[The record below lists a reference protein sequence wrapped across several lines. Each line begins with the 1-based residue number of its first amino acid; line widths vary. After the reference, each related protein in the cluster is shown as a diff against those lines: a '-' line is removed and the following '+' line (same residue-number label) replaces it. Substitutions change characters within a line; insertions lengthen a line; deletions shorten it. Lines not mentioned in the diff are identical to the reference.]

1 MSIYEKDEEV
11 FRSELLSE
19 YFCDI
24 FKTFSHCADNIYFV
38 ITHLQMGLTMV
49 SQALADDFD
58 LPGVIMPDF
67 GKIWGER
74 IEENH
79 KKAFFDSINI
89 DPAHADNFEHDLI
102 YRVKNRDGQYVT
114 ISCKGKLITD
124 SNNVPVF
131 FTATIINHEATETID
146 PVTGLF
152 NRNNLTDILKK
163 YTHDN
168 RPYYL
173 MLIGILNYA
182 EINRMYGYR
191 FGNQVLKEV
200 SEVVLKQGNGALVF
214 RGEGVKTALLFEA
227 ERYDLKDI
235 TEVFN
240 NIRDQLYRSL
250 YIKNIHIALE
260 VCGGAILANEF
271 STDYNTIYN
280 SALYALSVAKEEKL
294 AELQVFENDLFNE
307 TNRRLEILNAIRNDI
322 ADGLKGFYLCYQPI
336 VSAETNKVCG
346 MEALLRWRSKK
357 YGVVPPNDFI
367 PWLERDPI
375 FFELGNWILKTA
387 MHDTKAL
394 IERNPEFVV
403 NVNLAYPQLQR
414 SDFKTALNNIIKEEE
429 FPAENLK
436 LELTERCRLR
446 DMNLLRNDMIFFKSS
461 GMQTA
466 LDDFGTGYSA
476 LSLLTELP
484 VDQVKIDRSF
494 VINIENDIPK
504 QCLLRAITTCT
515 TELGK
520 KVCVEGVETKEMRD
534 YLREN
539 FSVSFFQGYLYS
551 KPIVFD
557 EFLDWYDRYEKT
569 A

>member
-1 MSIYEKDEEV
+1 
-11 FRSELLSE
+11 
-19 YFCDI
+19 
-24 FKTFSHCADNIYFV
+24 
-38 ITHLQMGLTMV
+38 MV
-49 SQALADDFD
+49 SQQAVDYFD
-58 LPGVIMPDF
+58 LPGIFIHDF
-67 GKIWGER
+67 GPIWAEK
-74 IEENH
+74 IEENSRQL
-79 KKAFFDSINI
+79 FLDSINLNPDNI
-89 DPAHADNFEHDLI
+89 DSFEHDLV
-102 YRVKNRDGQYVT
+102 YRIKNKDGKYVT
-114 ISCKGKLITD
+114 VSCRGKLITGK
-124 SNNVPVF
+124 NGIPVF
-131 FTATIINHEATETID
+131 FAATVINHEATETID
-146 PVTGLF
+146 PVTGLY
-152 NRNNLTDILKK
+152 NRNNLIEILKN

-168 RPYYL
+168 KPYYL
-173 MLIGILNYA
+173 VLIGILNFS

-200 SEVVLKQGNGALVF
+200 SEMILKFGKGALVF
-214 RGEGVKTALLFEA
+214 RCDGVKTALVFDA
-227 ERYDLKDI
+227 ERYDLKEIKDI
-235 TEVFN
+235 FN
-240 NIRDQLYRSL
+240 NIRDQLYSNL
-250 YIKNIHIALE
+250 YTKNIHIALE
-260 VCGGAILANEF
+260 IGGGAILANDF
-271 STDYNTIYN
+271 STDPNTIYN
-280 SALYALSVAKEEKL
+280 SALYVLSTAKDERI

-307 TNRRLEILNAIRNDI
+307 SNRRLEILNSIRTAI
-322 ADGLKGFYLCYQPI
+322 ADNFQGFYLCYQPI
-336 VSAETNKVCG
+336 VDADTNSVQG
-346 MEALLRWRSKK
+346 MEALLRWRDKR

-375 FFELGNWILKTA
+375 FFELGNWILKQA

-394 IERNPEFVV
+394 IERNPQFVV

-414 SDFKTALNNIIKEEE
+414 SDFKTALNRILKEED

-446 DMNLLRNDMIFFKSS
+446 DMNLLRNDMIFFKST

-494 VINIENDIPK
+494 VINIENDMPK

-520 KVCVEGVETKEMRD
+520 KVCVEGVETDAMRK
-534 YLREN
+534 YLKEN

-551 KPIVFD
+551 KPIELN
-557 EFLDWYDRYEKT
+557 EFLDWYDNFEKT

>member
-1 MSIYEKDEEV
+1 MSIDEKDAQI

-24 FKTFSHCADNIYFV
+24 FKTLSHCADNIYF
-38 ITHLQMGLTMV
+38 ILTHLATNVTMV
-49 SQALADDFD
+49 SQSAVDYFD
-58 LPGVIMPDF
+58 LPGMFIPDF
-67 GKIWGER
+67 GPIWGNL
-74 IEENH
+74 IEENSRQL
-79 KKAFFDSINI
+79 FYDSISPDPNAI
-89 DPAHADNFEHDLI
+89 DAFEHDLV
-102 YRVKNRDGQYVT
+102 YRIKNKDGQYVT
-114 ISCKGKLITD
+114 VSCKGKLILDKDNT
-124 SNNVPVF
+124 PIYF
-131 FTATIINHEATETID
+131 AATVINHEATETID
-146 PVTGLF
+146 PVTGLY
-152 NRNNLTDILKK
+152 NRNNLLDILKR
-163 YTHDN
+163 YTHEN
-168 RPYYL
+168 KPYYL
-173 MLIGILNYA
+173 VMIGILNYF

-200 SEVVLKQGNGALVF
+200 SEIILKLGNGALVF
-214 RGEGVKTALLFEA
+214 RCEGVKTALLFDA
-227 ERYDLKDI
+227 ERYDLKEIKDI
-235 TEVFN
+235 FN
-240 NIRDQLYRSL
+240 NIRDYLLTSL
-250 YIKNIHIALE
+250 FIKDIHIALE
-260 VCGGAILANEF
+260 ISGGAILANEF
-271 STDYNTIYN
+271 SMDHNTIYN
-280 SALYALSVAKEEKL
+280 SALYVLAAAKDERM

-307 TNRRLEILNAIRNDI
+307 NNRRLEILNAIRMSI
-322 ADGLKGFYLCYQPI
+322 ADEFHGFYLCYQPI
-336 VSAETNKVCG
+336 VDADTNKVCG
-346 MEALLRWRSKK
+346 MEALLRWRNKK

-375 FFELGNWILKTA
+375 FFELGNWILRTA
-387 MHDTKAL
+387 MHDTKEL
-394 IERNPEFVV
+394 IKRNPEFVV

-414 SDFKTALNNIIKEEE
+414 TDFKAALNKILIEEE

-446 DMNLLRNDMIFFKSS
+446 DMNLLRNDMIFFKST

-494 VINIENDIPK
+494 VIDIENDIPK

-520 KVCVEGVETKEMRD
+520 KVCVEGVETAKMRD
-534 YLREN
+534 YLKEN
-539 FSVSFFQGYLYS
+539 FSVSYFQGYLYS

-557 EFLDWYDRYEKT
+557 EFLSWYENFDKT